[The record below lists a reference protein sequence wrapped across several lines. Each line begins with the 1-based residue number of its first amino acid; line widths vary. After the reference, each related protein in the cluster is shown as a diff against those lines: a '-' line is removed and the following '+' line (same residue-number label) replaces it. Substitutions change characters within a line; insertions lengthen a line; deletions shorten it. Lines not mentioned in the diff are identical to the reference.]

1 MKLINE
7 SSPHIK
13 GSNTT
18 SRLMLD
24 VVISLLP
31 ALAMG
36 VFYQGARALAVALV
50 SIAAAVASEAIF
62 DACARKKQSV
72 LDFSAA
78 VTGLLFAMTLP
89 ATVPY
94 WLVAIGSSFSIVV
107 VKCLSGGLGQNIF
120 NPALAGRAF
129 IMLFWPTTL
138 IRYAAS
144 GYHAP
149 LLGPVDIVTS
159 ATPLH
164 SMVMPALP
172 SASLSDMIL
181 GRIGGTIGE
190 VSAIALLIGAAY
202 LVLRGVI
209 SLRIPLSYIGTVALL
224 SLIFPKTDSRWLWMC
239 YQVTGGGLILGAFFM
254 ATDYVSSPTTGW
266 GQVIYGAGCGI
277 LTIIFRY
284 TGLYPE
290 GVTYSILIMNSL
302 SWILD
307 RYTSPRIFGTGRR
320 AAL

>member
-36 VFYQGARALAVALV
+36 VFYQGARALAVALI

-78 VTGLLFAMTLP
+78 VTGLRFAMTLP

-94 WLVAIGSSFSIVV
+94 WLVVIGSSFSIVV
-107 VKCLSGGLGQNIF
+107 VKSLAGGLGQNIF